1 MVFKLPLPSERVGE
15 RPKFSNMKS
24 IAISGSPRENVGKRD
39 AKELRYQGQVPA
51 VLYGGATQTHFS
63 VSAADLKPVVYTPVV
78 QFIDLEIAGT
88 TSQAIIKDM
97 QFHPLTDEIIHVDFL
112 LLDETKPVT
121 IEIPIHLT
129 GTSPGVKM
137 GGKLVQKL
145 RKLRIKALPKDHL
158 DTIEVSIE
166 GLEVGKSVRVRDIS
180 FPNLTITN
188 TPEDTILSITTSRA
202 LRQAEQEA
210 ASGKK

>member
-1 MVFKLPLPSERVGE
+1 
-15 RPKFSNMKS
+15 MKS
-24 IAISGSPRENVGKRD
+24 FAISGSLRENVGKRD
-39 AKELRYQGQVPA
+39 AKELRYQGLVPA

-63 VSAADLKPVVYTPVV
+63 VSAAEIKSVIFTHEV
-78 QFIDLEIAGT
+78 QFIDLDIAGT
-88 TSQAIIKDM
+88 KAQAIIKDL
-97 QFHPLTDEIIHVDFL
+97 QFHPLTGETLHIDFL
-112 LLDETKPVT
+112 QLDEAKPVT
-121 IEIPIHLT
+121 IEIPIRLT

-166 GLEVGKSVRVRDIS
+166 GLEVGKSVRVRDIQVE
-180 FPNLTITN
+180 NLTITN

-210 ASGKK
+210 RGK